1 MLQPIADH
9 IPGMFPYCHSAYAN
23 PSFLFYGQYLIMSQ
37 EGPQQGVHSVQCFS
51 AIPYIHYSRRWAL
64 SYDWVTWMML
74 SLVVLKMQLPE
85 TCSVMEVGHEVGLDL
100 NISKRELISRPGCVV
115 TDPTLQSL
123 LQLPVS
129 DAELLGVPL
138 FIVLFLTQRGQSV
151 VMTLPEQS
159 TV

>member
-1 MLQPIADH
+1 
-9 IPGMFPYCHSAYAN
+9 
-23 PSFLFYGQYLIMSQ
+23 
-37 EGPQQGVHSVQCFS
+37 
-51 AIPYIHYSRRWAL
+51 
-64 SYDWVTWMML
+64 
-74 SLVVLKMQLPE
+74 MQLPE

-159 TV
+159 TG